1 MKDKWGLGFL
11 EQAAVNAGLIQ
22 TGGFLGTDV
31 ELRRNETEKQV
42 KEAILNKEEQEAED
56 WEGKMWSCPQMW

>member
-1 MKDKWGLGFL
+1 M
-11 EQAAVNAGLIQ
+11 IQ

-56 WEGKMWSCPQMW
+56 WEGKNVELPLRCGK